1 MTSRASRKFLKEG
14 SVPEHLKPPSVRG
27 KSEASRV
34 SARRPSVNAP
44 VPDVQPE
51 LRPTSESD
59 SDGDLTIYDVTLVK
73 QRGTRWGFT
82 VKMTEGSSGGV
93 RIQQVR
99 KDSPAGEWNNMIP
112 MRYCK
117 IRTGDVL
124 LAVNGK
130 LVDCQNYQEELAKDW
145 PPDGETKFVEL
156 LFMRPVGLENP

>member
-1 MTSRASRKFLKEG
+1 M
-14 SVPEHLKPPSVRG
+14 
-27 KSEASRV
+27 
-34 SARRPSVNAP
+34 NAP

-59 SDGDLTIYDVTLVK
+59 SDGDRTIYDVTLVR
-73 QRGTRWGFT
+73 QRGAKRWGFT
-82 VKMTEGSSGGV
+82 VQMKGGSSGGV
-93 RIQQVR
+93 RIQRVNE
-99 KDSPAGEWNNMIP
+99 DSPAGEWNDMVP
-112 MRYCK
+112 TRYCK

-130 LVDCQNYQEELAKDW
+130 LVDSQNYQEELAKDW